1 MSEAEAVLDEGQ
13 DAAQRAA
20 ASPGVDEDRRSQL
33 RQLGEFLREQRRSAQ
48 LSLRQ
53 VAARANISNP
63 YLSQIERGLHEP
75 SSMVL
80 RSLARALGVSAETL
94 LAQAGVLD
102 RAASHRHG
110 ERTSTEDAILADP
123 RLSPAARQALLAVY
137 RCLAEPASPE
147 RDGGSG

>member
-1 MSEAEAVLDEGQ
+1 MGRTGAEPGAEGT
-13 DAAQRAA
+13 ATGQRL
-20 ASPGVDEDRRSQL
+20 DEDRRSQL
-33 RQLGEFLREQRRSAQ
+33 RQLGEFLREQRRAAQ

-80 RSLARALGVSAETL
+80 RSLARALGISAETL
-94 LAQAGVLD
+94 LAQAGVLES
-102 RAASHRHG
+102 AASHRLG
-110 ERTSTEDAILADP
+110 ERTSTEEAILTDA

-137 RCLAEPASPE
+137 RCLVATAPADPSPGAE
-147 RDGGSG
+147 

>member
-1 MSEAEAVLDEGQ
+1 MSSEASAEPREGRSARGPADDQ
-13 DAAQRAA
+13 
-20 ASPGVDEDRRSQL
+20 DRRSQL

-48 LSLRQ
+48 LSIRQ
-53 VAARANISNP
+53 VADRANISNP

-80 RSLARALGVSAETL
+80 RSLARALGISAETL

-110 ERTSTEDAILADP
+110 DRTSTEDAILADP
-123 RLSPAARQALLAVY
+123 RLAPGARQALLAVY
-137 RCLAEPASPE
+137 RCLADPSPHG
-147 RDGGSG
+147 RDAGLG

>member
-1 MSEAEAVLDEGQ
+1 LSEAEKNRSGATSVELPEG
-13 DAAQRAA
+13 
-20 ASPGVDEDRRSQL
+20 SCSVDPDRRSQL
-33 RQLGEFLREQRRSAQ
+33 RQFGEFLREQRRSAQ

-80 RSLARALGVSAETL
+80 RSLARALDVSAETL

-102 RAASHRHG
+102 RAASLG
-110 ERTSTEDAILADP
+110 ASPSVTTEQAILVDP

-137 RCLAEPASPE
+137 RCLADPE
-147 RDGGSG
+147 DPSRSSEAH

>member
-1 MSEAEAVLDEGQ
+1 MSSEAPAEPREGRS
-13 DAAQRAA
+13 AQEPA
-20 ASPGVDEDRRSQL
+20 DDQDRRSQL

-53 VAARANISNP
+53 VADRANISNP

-80 RSLARALGVSAETL
+80 RSLARALGISAETL

-110 ERTSTEDAILADP
+110 DRTSTEDAILADP
-123 RLSPAARQALLAVY
+123 RLAPAARQALLAVY
-137 RCLAEPASPE
+137 RCLADPSPHG
-147 RDGGSG
+147 RDGGLG